1 MNMTHDTTPN
11 KVTPCMTPL
20 HNILRNTMG
29 EHDGTDPRSGGK
41 AGFRPAMGTHKK
53 VKIQSRRL
61 QDVMQLSS
69 SDSDSSNDS
78 EDSLDNEMYLKRQ

>member
-1 MNMTHDTTPN
+1 
-11 KVTPCMTPL
+11 MTPL

-29 EHDGTDPRSGGK
+29 EHDGTDPMRSGAK
-41 AGFRPAMGTHKK
+41 ARFGPAMANHKK

-69 SDSDSSNDS
+69 SDSDSSDDS